1 MHITHAYI
9 HTHTYTQQYTYIH
22 MHAYNIYFW
31 GICKIVLC
39 ILRIQKLHA
48 NFDYGCAISSTTVA
62 QSSESCSPL
71 KSPLLLICWSIDDIT
86 QFCRSHYDTSGPEPI
101 NGFPSHKLQI
111 THHKL
116 SMAVVGVKSSGIVQ
130 CWDCANILHN
140 LEIAGAEEPVRPVWF
155 WQEHFFGI
163 LVLWHVS
170 TAKAPSYTS
179 LKLLPPGC
187 DVPNQAFQP
196 IYMSFPCREQDGH
209 GNYKAVAVKHKGST
223 RAHPGNWK
231 IKVKNFFSV
240 LCTVLIGTTHLYV
253 LPSAVAVPLQKTL
266 CHPWIVQMYCAILS
280 WHTVSGIWECSA
292 QSQDCANS

>member
-1 MHITHAYI
+1 MHITHAYM

-22 MHAYNIYFW
+22 IHAYNIYFW

-101 NGFPSHKLQI
+101 NGFPSCKLQI

-116 SMAVVGVKSSGIVQ
+116 SMAVVGVEVQ
-130 CWDCANILHN
+130 GLCN
-140 LEIAGAEEPVRPVWF
+140 LEIVQTYCTILRLQGLRNRSGRSGFGRSTFLASRSYDTWALQRLLHIRVWNCCLRDVMYQIKPF
-155 WQEHFFGI
+155 SQFTCPF
-163 LVLWHVS
+163 HVES
-170 TAKAPSYTS
+170 KTVTELQSSSSEAQRCYEGPSRQ
-179 LKLLPPGC
+179 LK
-187 DVPNQAFQP
+187 N
-196 IYMSFPCREQDGH
+196 
-209 GNYKAVAVKHKGST
+209 KGE
-223 RAHPGNWK
+223 K
-231 IKVKNFFSV
+231 FFSV